1 MPHVDDAHLH
11 ACIDG
16 QLEAVAGAGADA
28 IVAHID
34 ACAECR
40 ARLEE
45 ARAYRDRSGAILAAA
60 GPERVDVP
68 PFEAILARRRAREA
82 EDAAAAGGT
91 ASAGGAP
98 VPHAG
103 PGRSRP
109 WAGVA
114 WAASIALALA
124 MGWYARE
131 AVFRSAPQPYALES
145 ATSAVGAPEHA
156 TPPAPADAPPRSTA
170 RAPDAPAAGARAGA
184 EGEPLADATARP
196 DESAARGGA
205 QAGDQAGAA
214 VAAAADTETAAAL
227 PARRPLAGAPRPAPV
242 AGRVEAGAARAR
254 PVADTEQV
262 ADRLVAPTTVEAATM
277 SVVVSPWKSLSREEG
292 ERRLGGPLLAVPEL
306 EVLAVEGA
314 VTDGVYTVRVR
325 QRLPDG
331 RELELLQRRASPAAA
346 APAVEAEASRAAQAA
361 KAGASPDPLVTFTV
375 ERSGFLVTGRAPLPA
390 DSLRALLDRLR

>member
-1 MPHVDDAHLH
+1 AHLH
-11 ACIDG
+11 ACLDG

-109 WAGVA
+109 WVGVA

-145 ATSAVGAPEHA
+145 ATSAVGAPDHA
-156 TPPAPADAPPRSTA
+156 TPPAPRPRRRRGPASSPRAPPPPMLR
-170 RAPDAPAAGARAGA
+170 PGAR
-184 EGEPLADATARP
+184 PVR
-196 DESAARGGA
+196 RM
-205 QAGDQAGAA
+205 
-214 VAAAADTETAAAL
+214 
-227 PARRPLAGAPRPAPV
+227 RRPRGHAPVRRASRWPMRRRGRMSRRPAGAPRR
-242 AGRVEAGAARAR
+242 GIR
-254 PVADTEQV
+254 
-262 ADRLVAPTTVEAATM
+262 
-277 SVVVSPWKSLSREEG
+277 
-292 ERRLGGPLLAVPEL
+292 
-306 EVLAVEGA
+306 
-314 VTDGVYTVRVR
+314 RVR
-325 QRLPDG
+325 RSPRQPIRKPRPRSRQGARSRGHRG
-331 RELELLQRRASPAAA
+331 RRRSPGGWRRGR
-346 APAVEAEASRAAQAA
+346 PERGPWRTRSKSPTGWSPRRPSRPRQ
-361 KAGASPDPLVTFTV
+361 
-375 ERSGFLVTGRAPLPA
+375 
-390 DSLRALLDRLR
+390 